1 MKKNSWI
8 WIGILIISLS
18 GLIYLF
24 SSSGMSSHTV
34 DFAQAYL
41 DKDLY
46 QNALIK
52 AKKEEKVKMIFGDL
66 KPIDKLAILEG
77 EVRYSNDNKTVN
89 MSLKVIG
96 SKEKGTMHILANREG
111 EKWIYEKIDIIA
123 KGENKEVIIVDSE
136 Q

>member
-52 AKKEEKVKMIFGDL
+52 AKKKEKVKMIFGDL